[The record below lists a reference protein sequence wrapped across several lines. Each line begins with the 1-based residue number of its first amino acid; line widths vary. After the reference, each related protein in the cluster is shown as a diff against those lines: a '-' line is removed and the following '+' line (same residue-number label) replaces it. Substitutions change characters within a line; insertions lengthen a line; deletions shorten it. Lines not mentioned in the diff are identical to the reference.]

1 MPHPRK
7 CKMRC
12 VSFRGSKEHGVIVA
26 YTLNEIVRGTSS
38 TTPSSLHPNTVVS
51 SIHWRVEGR
60 HGSHQGALTS
70 L

>member
-12 VSFRGSKEHGVIVA
+12 MSFSGAQNSEEHGVNVVYI
-26 YTLNEIVRGTSS
+26 LNELCADEQHHTD
-38 TTPSSLHPNTVVS
+38 TEVS

-70 L
+70 S